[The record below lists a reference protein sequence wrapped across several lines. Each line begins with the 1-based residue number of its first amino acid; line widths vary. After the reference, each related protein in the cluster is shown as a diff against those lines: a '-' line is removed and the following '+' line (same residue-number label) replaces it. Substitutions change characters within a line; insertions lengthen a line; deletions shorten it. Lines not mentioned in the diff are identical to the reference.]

1 MQSKVWGVVGLFGL
15 LAAVGSVNA
24 AEFAGAGVGT
34 IPDNNPAGINITFSV
49 SGFTQPLAQLRLR
62 LGLNHSFAGDLRA
75 TLISPGGTAQLVIF
89 SRLGIRATSS
99 IGTSAHFSGTYVFD
113 DNGTDLWAASVAA
126 APPVFNISQNQYR
139 PSTAGITN
147 VEAPRND
154 HGGCSTSFSGAFGGL
169 AATDT
174 NGTWTLNIA
183 DLSGG
188 DTGSVSSAQLGILD
202 SSDAL
207 FRSSFEP
214 ATLGTCK
221 LAWLDLTG
229 SGRSSYVLVRNTG
242 GGSGG
247 AVTWSVKDNN
257 APAGG
262 ATSSFSL
269 GVSTD
274 FFLSGDWDGDGISDA
289 AVWRP
294 GNPAQ
299 FIVRRSSRPTRLL
312 TQEFGQTGDDATHIG
327 DYDGDRRSDF
337 AVYRAGAT
345 SGAVSRTLVKLSG
358 GGADRNL
365 VTGEN
370 GSFASG
376 GVDYTG
382 DGIADMAIQTNAGSG
397 VASFRIFNGLN
408 GTLAQTFNFGT
419 PTDIIITGNHSGSDV
434 ADITTFRGLSGQ
446 LSWTTRDTGS
456 GIGQPSVLFGA
467 SATDFGLSG
476 DYDGDGLDDYALWRP
491 SATAGQSKFIV
502 RPSASPG
509 TPIEIPLGLNG
520 DYPVA
525 NSRSH

>member
-1 MQSKVWGVVGLFGL
+1 M
-15 LAAVGSVNA
+15 
-24 AEFAGAGVGT
+24 
-34 IPDNNPAGINITFSV
+34 
-49 SGFTQPLAQLRLR
+49 
-62 LGLNHSFAGDLRA
+62 
-75 TLISPGGTAQLVIF
+75 
-89 SRLGIRATSS
+89 
-99 IGTSAHFSGTYVFD
+99 
-113 DNGTDLWAASVAA
+113 
-126 APPVFNISQNQYR
+126 
-139 PSTAGITN
+139 
-147 VEAPRND
+147 
-154 HGGCSTSFSGAFGGL
+154 
-169 AATDT
+169 
-174 NGTWTLNIA
+174 
-183 DLSGG
+183 
-188 DTGSVSSAQLGILD
+188 
-202 SSDAL
+202 
-207 FRSSFEP
+207 
-214 ATLGTCK
+214 
-221 LAWLDLTG
+221 
-229 SGRSSYVLVRNTG
+229 
-242 GGSGG
+242 
-247 AVTWSVKDNN
+247 
-257 APAGG
+257 
-262 ATSSFSL
+262 
-269 GVSTD
+269 
-274 FFLSGDWDGDGISDA
+274 
-289 AVWRP
+289 
-294 GNPAQ
+294 
-299 FIVRRSSRPTRLL
+299 
-312 TQEFGQTGDDATHIG
+312 
-327 DYDGDRRSDF
+327 
-337 AVYRAGAT
+337 
-345 SGAVSRTLVKLSG
+345 SRTLVKLSG